1 MPNKKK
7 RILKNFQD
15 LKRSIVFGFILIIA
29 ISSCNIASQAE
40 AAQLNENGLIA
51 MDNGELELAI
61 DYFKQAINKKGLD
74 KETEATCLRNLAVA
88 WDEFGNT
95 DSSKYY
101 SLKAA
106 EVIGKNTYEYE
117 LYLADVDMIDGNTA
131 SAIERLERAKTI
143 GGENMEIC
151 NLLGLIY
158 LGEYGED
165 FIDFEQAVYYNRKAY
180 QQGESRATT
189 YLLALSEY
197 YTDNNTEA
205 LSLFQSM
212 RQHYPQFLD
221 AMYFEGVILLENG
234 ELEEGIRILEELRV
248 LDPSYSE
255 IIDQDIASLTEAIES
270 EESQE
275 EY

>member
-205 LSLFQSM
+205 LALFQNM

>member
-1 MPNKKK
+1 MANKKTS
-7 RILKNFQD
+7 ILKKPQD
-15 LKRSIVFGFILIIA
+15 LKVSLLFGFLFLIS
-29 ISSCNIASQAE
+29 ISSCNIANQAE

-61 DYFKQAINKKGLD
+61 DYFKQAIDKKGLD
-74 KETEATCLRNLAVA
+74 KSTAATCLRNLAVA

-106 EVIGKNTYEYE
+106 EVIGKDTYEYE

-131 SAIERLERAKTI
+131 SAIERLERAKNI

-165 FIDFEQAVYYNRKAY
+165 FIDFKQAAYYNRKAY

-197 YTDNNTEA
+197 YTDNNDEA
-205 LSLFQSM
+205 LMLFQSM
-212 RQHYPQFLD
+212 RQNYPQFLD
-221 AMYFEGVILLENG
+221 AMYFEGVIMLENG
-234 ELEEGIRILEELRV
+234 ELEEGIQILEELRV

-255 IIDQDIASLTEAIES
+255 IIDQDIASLTKAIES
-270 EESQE
+270 EEVQE

>member
-1 MPNKKK
+1 MPNKNK

-15 LKRSIVFGFILIIA
+15 LKRSIVFGFILIIT
-29 ISSCNIASQAE
+29 ISSCNIANQAE

-74 KETEATCLRNLAVA
+74 KETAATCLRNLAVA

-106 EVIGKNTYEYE
+106 QVIGKDTYEYE
-117 LYLADVDMIDGNTA
+117 LYLAHVDMIDGNTA
-131 SAIERLERAKTI
+131 SAIERLERAKMI

-205 LSLFQSM
+205 LSLFQNM
-212 RQHYPQFLD
+212 RQRYPQFLD

-248 LDPSYSE
+248 LDPSYSD
-255 IIDQDIASLTEAIES
+255 IIDQDIASLTEALES

>member
-1 MPNKKK
+1 MANKKTL
-7 RILKNFQD
+7 ILKKLQD
-15 LKRSIVFGFILIIA
+15 LKGSLLFGFILLIS
-29 ISSCNIASQAE
+29 ISSCNIANQAE

-51 MDNGELELAI
+51 MDNGDLELAI
-61 DYFKQAINKKGLD
+61 DYFKQAIDKKGLD

-88 WDEFGNT
+88 WDEFGNA
-95 DSSKYY
+95 DSSKHY
-101 SLKAA
+101 SLQAA
-106 EVIGKNTYEYE
+106 EVIGKDTYEYE

-131 SAIERLERAKTI
+131 SAIERLQRAKML

-158 LGEYGED
+158 LGEYGEE
-165 FIDFEQAVYYNRKAY
+165 FIDFDQAVYYNRKAY

-197 YTDNNTEA
+197 YTDNNDEA
-205 LSLFQSM
+205 LMLFQSM
-212 RQHYPQFLD
+212 RQNYPQFLD
-221 AMYFEGVILLENG
+221 AMYFEGVIMLENG
-234 ELEEGIRILEELRV
+234 ELEEGIQILEELRV

-255 IIDQDIASLTEAIES
+255 IIDQDIASLTESIES
-270 EESQE
+270 EEVQE